1 MTIGADG
8 RAIISYYD
16 SFNGALEIAHC
27 ADTLCTSATGIDVD
41 ATANVGQHS
50 SITIGEDGLPLIVY
64 DNIISRNLKVVDCSN
79 TRCVPNMR
87 NR

>member
-8 RAIISYYD
+8 RALISYYD
-16 SFNGALEIAHC
+16 SFNGALEVAHC
-27 ADTLCTSATGIDVD
+27 SNTLCTSAIGIDVD
-41 ATANVGQHS
+41 STANVGQHS
-50 SITIGEDGLPLIVY
+50 AITIGADGLPLIAY
-64 DNIISRNLKVVDCSN
+64 HDITSRNLKVVHCSN